1 MNTKLLV
8 FCAWM
13 FLLAL
18 RQTADEF
25 WCFCAIY
32 ASILAACTFFYRL
45 ENKSSLSAKKKK
57 KR

>member
-18 RQTADEF
+18 RQTADKF
-25 WCFCAIY
+25 WLFCMVY
-32 ASILAACTFFYRL
+32 ASILATCTFFYRL

>member
-1 MNTKLLV
+1 MNTKMLV

-25 WCFCAIY
+25 WRFCLIY
-32 ASILAACTFFYRL
+32 ASVLAACTFFYRL
-45 ENKSSLSAKKKK
+45 ENKSSLSARKKKK
-57 KR
+57 K

>member
-1 MNTKLLV
+1 MSTKMLV

-18 RQTADEF
+18 RQTADDF
-25 WCFCAIY
+25 WRFCLIY
-32 ASILAACTFFYRL
+32 ASVLATCTFFYRL
-45 ENKSSLSAKKKK
+45 ENKSSLSARKKK